1 MPKINAEGNVSDAT
15 LDPDPAF
22 EEAQPIDEPVDTTAP
37 APDEAD
43 DKSKPAPK
51 RTTRK

>member
-22 EEAQPIDEPVDTTAP
+22 EEAQPIDEPR
-37 APDEAD
+37 D
-43 DKSKPAPK
+43 DAEPEKAEPESGKAAPK
-51 RTTRK
+51 RTVRK

>member
-22 EEAQPIDEPVDTTAP
+22 EEAQPVDEPVDDAEHEKDP
-37 APDEAD
+37 EP
-43 DKSKPAPK
+43 SKPAPK
-51 RTTRK
+51 RTARK